1 LQSLQEWLS
10 SQKKEVQKNTVDA
23 LWDLRAL
30 VDSNLDSNKGKI
42 RRKDSRNLVWNTHSF
57 NDYDRNPVVQESIA
71 EAAKNVSDLIA
82 LADKDSNTIAS
93 LVWKWML
100 KILRTEG

>member
-1 LQSLQEWLS
+1 LQSLQEWLL
-10 SQKKEVQKNTVDA
+10 SQKEEVQKNTVDA

-42 RRKDSRNLVWNTHSF
+42 RRKDNRNLVWNTRSF
-57 NDYDRNPVVQESIA
+57 SAYDRNLVVQESIA

-82 LADKDSNTIAS
+82 LADKDRDLIAS
-93 LVWKWML
+93 LVWKLML